1 MSSTPRL
8 TERQVDLMVKNALS
22 SLQKQIRIIRAVA
35 AATYKEWAA
44 YRTHSLVSV
53 FVGPVYFLV
62 QISIWRAVYSGG
74 GSVGGMTLEGMI
86 TYYGVTALI
95 GYLTMDFADWNL
107 QMLIR
112 TGKYITFA
120 LRPMHHRFFALSQK
134 IGHRVLGFLF
144 EFLPVLV
151 IFTALFRVDLRP
163 ASWPWMLLSVALAY
177 LMNFYINYTIGL
189 VGFWLVKTDGMR
201 NVVRLLTDVCSGA
214 LFPLLLLPKPVQ
226 GIAFFLPFQ
235 FTTYVPGMVFTGSY
249 TLGGFSLGI
258 PQIVGI
264 QALYVALFWG
274 LSELL
279 YRLGMRRFT
288 AVGA

>member
-1 MSSTPRL
+1 
-8 TERQVDLMVKNALS
+8 MVKNALS

>member
-1 MSSTPRL
+1 
-8 TERQVDLMVKNALS
+8 MVKNALS

-249 TLGGFSLGI
+249 TLGCFSLGI
-258 PQIVGI
+258 HQIVGI